1 VKLKKPQGPRRRTW
15 VLIGGGVVVMLA
27 AMVFTLGSL
36 NIPLGPE
43 RGNEFSVFFA
53 VSTLIVVALLVF
65 SLILSRSLI
74 RIWAERR
81 SRQLGSRFKVKMVLG
96 AMSISLL
103 PIIFL
108 FFVSYA
114 LVNRTLNA
122 WFPRPLELANEQTQ
136 QQMEDMARSS
146 REHLNRIAQRAAA
159 SADAGETL
167 RGLDWAIDASW
178 HTNSAGVTT
187 DGESYSAPTT
197 AKPADEH
204 ASAGTLTTPTS
215 PTKLAPPPVF
225 VRALPSSAEIW
236 RASGQL
242 YVAGSSPTLGGR
254 LYVGRMLP
262 NDFLEHYND
271 IETQTKTYLQQ
282 KQNLR
287 AYKRSILLALFFVTV
302 LLVFATTWVAL
313 FLSKQVTVP
322 IQALAEATR
331 EIARGNFDHQIDV
344 HAQDE
349 LGTLVRSFNR
359 MTEQLGEGRRQIN
372 EFTLSLEHAIEEREG
387 RRKLMEAILE
397 NIPTGVVSLTAT
409 GEIARLNSAIPA
421 ILGEHAK
428 SARTL
433 QELLGED
440 GARGVM
446 HLMRRSLR
454 MGAASRE
461 IEVAAKGRLV
471 RAAVTVS
478 SLGPRKSNPG
488 FVVVI
493 DDLTDLLRA
502 QKAAAWQEVAQRIA
516 HEIKNPLTPI
526 QLSAQRLLRHLDRHP
541 SGQTNGNKVAGAN
554 GNGSGGGDLEKL
566 VADCA
571 GLIEREVHTLESL
584 VDAFS
589 QFARF
594 PSARLSAEDLNAIV
608 ASAVELFHGRLE
620 GIALKTDLA
629 ATLPPVRADRELL
642 RRVVA
647 NLIDNAAESM
657 EGSTIRRLRV
667 ATRVDAERE
676 TVEIEVA
683 DSGHGISPED
693 KEKLFLPHFSTKDR
707 GTGLG
712 LAIASRI
719 IAEHNGT
726 IHVEDNLPTGTK
738 FIIRF
743 PVAEVAAATPA
754 VET

>member
-1 VKLKKPQGPRRRTW
+1 MKVFRIHPRRRTW
-15 VLIGGGVVVMLA
+15 VLIGSIVVVLLA

-36 NIPLGPE
+36 TVPFSPE
-43 RGNEFSVFFA
+43 RGNEFFIFFA
-53 VSTLIVVALLVF
+53 VSTLLAAALLVF
-65 SLILSRSLI
+65 SLILTRSLI
-74 RIWAERR
+74 RVWAERR

-103 PIIFL
+103 PILFL

-114 LVNRTLNA
+114 LVNRTLNT

-136 QQMEDMARSS
+136 QQMQDLAKSS
-146 REHLNRIAQRAAA
+146 REHLNRIAQRAAS
-159 SADAGETL
+159 SADSGKTL
-167 RGLDWAIDASW
+167 EGLDWAVDASW
-178 HTNSAGVTT
+178 HTNLSGVAQDGVAFLNLPSA
-187 DGESYSAPTT
+187 
-197 AKPADEH
+197 
-204 ASAGTLTTPTS
+204 AGAAAVAAT
-215 PTKLAPPPVF
+215 PTKLATPPVF
-225 VRALPSSAEIW
+225 VRALPNGAEIW
-236 RASGQL
+236 RAGGQL
-242 YVAGSSPTLGGR
+242 YITGSAPSRGGK
-254 LYVGRMLP
+254 LYVGRELP

-271 IETQTKTYLQQ
+271 IEAQTATYLQQ

-287 AYKRSILLALFFVTV
+287 AYKREILLALFFVTV

-344 HAQDE
+344 RAQDE

-387 RRKLMEAILE
+387 RRKLMEAVLE

-409 GEIARLNSAIPA
+409 GEITRMNSAIPA
-421 ILGEHAK
+421 ILGEHVRGAK
-428 SARTL
+428 SL
-433 QELLGED
+433 PELLGED

-454 MGAASRE
+454 MGVASRE
-461 IEVAAKGRLV
+461 IEVAASGRLV

-488 FVVVI
+488 FVVVV

-526 QLSAQRLLRHLDRHP
+526 QLSAQRLLRHLDKAQA
-541 SGQTNGNKVAGAN
+541 GATNGNR
-554 GNGSGGGDLEKL
+554 SELEQL
-566 VADCA
+566 VANCA
-571 GLIEREVHTLESL
+571 GLIEREVRTLESL

-594 PSARLSAEDLNAIV
+594 PSARLAAEDLNTIV
-608 ASAVELFHGRLE
+608 SGAVDLFQGRLE
-620 GIALKTDLA
+620 GITLKTELA
-629 ATLPPVRADRELL
+629 SSLPPVKADRELL

-657 EGSTIRRLRV
+657 EGSKIRRLRV
-667 ATRVDAERE
+667 ATRIDAERE

-693 KEKLFLPHFSTKDR
+693 KEKLFLPHFSTKER

-726 IHVEDNLPTGTK
+726 IHVEDNLPTGAR
-738 FIIRF
+738 FVIRF
-743 PVAEVAAATPA
+743 PVAEVAAAA
-754 VET
+754 SALETS